1 MALYASMAM
10 ILPLKSSSLTGVFG
24 MRSLKFTPKTIPQ
37 IMLGKKQSKEVYE
50 KNCKIITKA
59 LRLVAMQCC
68 FSKRVNLDAR
78 KRPKKLSIFKKML

>member
-1 MALYASMAM
+1 
-10 ILPLKSSSLTGVFG
+10 
-24 MRSLKFTPKTIPQ
+24 
-37 IMLGKKQSKEVYE
+37 MLGKKQSKEVYE